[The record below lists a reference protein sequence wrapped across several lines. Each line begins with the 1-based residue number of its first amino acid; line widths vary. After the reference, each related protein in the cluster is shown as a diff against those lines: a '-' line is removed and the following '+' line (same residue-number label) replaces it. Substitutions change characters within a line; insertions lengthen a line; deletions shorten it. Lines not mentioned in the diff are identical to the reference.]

1 MHPTYS
7 TIALL
12 GAIILVMAIVP
23 AYNAFAGAEIG
34 QPAPALVVQE
44 LNGQTFDLSAMRGKV
59 VVINFWATWCQPC
72 RQEMPALDAFYRQ
85 YHTQGVEIIGIS
97 ADRPHERSN
106 VNKVM
111 QSFSYPAAMLDD
123 VKDDDF
129 GDPSSLPVTFIID
142 GTGVVRAKFTPDETL
157 ATQQNLSTAILPL
170 LPGKPEVPIST
181 PRDSNARPSS
191 P

>member
-1 MHPTYS
+1 MYS

-129 GDPSSLPVTFIID
+129 GDPSSVPVTFIID

-157 ATQQNLSTAILPL
+157 ATQRSLSAAILPL